1 MRKEFI
7 RSVTI
12 VEHPLKRED
21 TIFVDS
27 NVKKKKKKLFQLGKV
42 ARGFPKAK
50 YSVVGS
56 EFPVGSKFD
65 FFQ

>member
-21 TIFVDS
+21 SIFVDS
-27 NVKKKKKKLFQLGKV
+27 NVKKKKKKAIPIGESGQGL
-42 ARGFPKAK
+42 
-50 YSVVGS
+50 S
-56 EFPVGSKFD
+56 
-65 FFQ
+65 

>member
-21 TIFVDS
+21 SIFVDS
-27 NVKKKKKKLFQLGKV
+27 NVKKKKKAIPIGESGQGL
-42 ARGFPKAK
+42 
-50 YSVVGS
+50 S
-56 EFPVGSKFD
+56 
-65 FFQ
+65 